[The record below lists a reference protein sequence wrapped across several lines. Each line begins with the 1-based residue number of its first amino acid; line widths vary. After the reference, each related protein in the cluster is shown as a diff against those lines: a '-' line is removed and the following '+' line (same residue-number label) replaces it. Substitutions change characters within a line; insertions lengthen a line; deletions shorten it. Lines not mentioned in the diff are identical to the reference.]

1 MCVCVRAC
9 TQRLVSDMEARLQL
23 IRGDDRE
30 MQRVFR
36 VAQEGPNIY
45 ASLPDANRRAVAA
58 RVLCCLDFV
67 ERGL

>member
-1 MCVCVRAC
+1 M
-9 TQRLVSDMEARLQL
+9 QLLVSDLEARLHL

-30 MQRVFR
+30 LQRVITL
-36 VAQEGPNIY
+36 AQAGPNIY

-58 RVLCCLDFV
+58 RVLWGLDFV